1 MPDKQNRAQA
11 LPAKL
16 TKGNDQMTKPN
27 LNLLNEMA
35 LDICKMEK
43 EAGLQA
49 VQLKDVKKGDYIKRK
64 PDAKKVFTKGEYCR
78 FDKKYSCDDWEDI
91 SRCIMLK
98 GSTIVYIG
106 FDF

>member
-1 MPDKQNRAQA
+1 
-11 LPAKL
+11 
-16 TKGNDQMTKPN
+16 MTKPN

-49 VQLKDVKKGDYIKRK
+49 VQLKDVKKGEYIKRK

>member
-1 MPDKQNRAQA
+1 
-11 LPAKL
+11 
-16 TKGNDQMTKPN
+16 MTKPN

-43 EAGLQA
+43 QAGLQA
-49 VQLKDVKKGDYIKRK
+49 VQLKDVKKGEFIKRK
-64 PDAKKVFTKGEYCR
+64 PDAKKVFTKGEFCR
-78 FDKKYSCDDWEDI
+78 LDKKYSCDDWDDI

>member
-1 MPDKQNRAQA
+1 
-11 LPAKL
+11 
-16 TKGNDQMTKPN
+16 MTQPN

-35 LDICKMEK
+35 QDICKMEK

-49 VQLKDVKKGDYIKRK
+49 VQLKDVKKGEYIKRK

>member
-1 MPDKQNRAQA
+1 
-11 LPAKL
+11 
-16 TKGNDQMTKPN
+16 MTQPI

-49 VQLKDVKKGDYIKRK
+49 VQLKDVKKGEYIKRK

-98 GSTIVYIG
+98 GSTIVYVG

>member
-1 MPDKQNRAQA
+1 
-11 LPAKL
+11 
-16 TKGNDQMTKPN
+16 MTKPN

-35 LDICKMEK
+35 LDIYKMEK

-49 VQLKDVKKGDYIKRK
+49 VQLKDVKKGEYIKRK

-98 GSTIVYIG
+98 GSTIVYVG

>member
-1 MPDKQNRAQA
+1 
-11 LPAKL
+11 
-16 TKGNDQMTKPN
+16 MTQPN

-49 VQLKDVKKGDYIKRK
+49 VQLKDVKKGEYIKRK

-98 GSTIVYIG
+98 GSTIVYVG

>member
-1 MPDKQNRAQA
+1 
-11 LPAKL
+11 
-16 TKGNDQMTKPN
+16 MTKPN

-49 VQLKDVKKGDYIKRK
+49 VQLKDVKKGEYIKRK

-98 GSTIVYIG
+98 GSTIVYVG